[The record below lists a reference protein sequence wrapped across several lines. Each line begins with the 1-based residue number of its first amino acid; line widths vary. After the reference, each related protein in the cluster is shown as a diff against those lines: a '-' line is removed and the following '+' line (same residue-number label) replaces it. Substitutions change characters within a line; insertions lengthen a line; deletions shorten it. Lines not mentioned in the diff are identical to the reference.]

1 MTGAAPDPALAEA
14 LLRVEFAIR
23 DRPPAPEAWAEL
35 NRAFDQATFLFFAG
49 QVDPVVAAMDA
60 LVARIEP
67 DADRRQAQVAEARAA
82 SGAIAERGQVVEG
95 SRGPIRVRVH
105 GPANPGPDPL
115 PVIVALHGAGGNE
128 HMFVEAYGAGRL
140 AALAEERGFVLVSPT
155 TPAAAADPEALER
168 ILAFV
173 ETSHRVDRRRVHLL
187 GHSMGAAA
195 AWSMAL
201 RSPDRIASVA
211 CLAGVCGGGEA
222 ASGTG
227 LPPLLVIAGGLDPI
241 IPPARI
247 GAAVQ
252 AAEGAGRR
260 VEYRV
265 EEAQG
270 HTLIVGYVMDSV
282 VDWLLGPGSAG

>member
-1 MTGAAPDPALAEA
+1 
-14 LLRVEFAIR
+14 
-23 DRPPAPEAWAEL
+23 
-35 NRAFDQATFLFFAG
+35 
-49 QVDPVVAAMDA
+49 VDPVVAAMDA

-67 DADRRQAQVAEARAA
+67 DAERREAQDAEARAV
-82 SGAIAERGQVVEG
+82 SGAIAGRGEVVEG
-95 SRGPIRVRVH
+95 SRGPIAVRVH
-105 GPANPGPDPL
+105 GPASPGPDPL

-140 AALAEERGFVLVSPT
+140 AALAEDRGFLLVSPAT
-155 TPAAAADPEALER
+155 ASVAADPEALER

-173 ETSHRVDRRRVHLL
+173 EASHPVDRSRVHLV

-222 ASGTG
+222 GADGA

-241 IPPARI
+241 ISPARI
-247 GAAVQ
+247 GPAVQ
-252 AAEGAGRR
+252 AAEAAGRR

-270 HTLIVGYVMDSV
+270 HTLIVGYVIDSV
-282 VDWLLGPGSAG
+282 VEWLLGPGGGG